1 MSLAEFTG
9 FRVERSK
16 TILVAAGIIS
26 CSISSFFGP
35 SSLLHTLI
43 PVALVAITTRS
54 IEAGDQTYSDG
65 IGTGRENHR
74 NGSGCRLRRACG
86 NIAPPPG
93 EAGRWGDRPLVNV
106 G

>member
-1 MSLAEFTG
+1 MQHFQLLWSELA
-9 FRVERSK
+9 
-16 TILVAAGIIS
+16 VAHVDPRGV
-26 CSISSFFGP
+26 GGDY
-35 SSLLHTLI
+35 
-43 PVALVAITTRS
+43 TRS
-54 IEAGDQTYSDG
+54 IEAADQTYSDG
-65 IGTGRENHR
+65 IGTGRENHL